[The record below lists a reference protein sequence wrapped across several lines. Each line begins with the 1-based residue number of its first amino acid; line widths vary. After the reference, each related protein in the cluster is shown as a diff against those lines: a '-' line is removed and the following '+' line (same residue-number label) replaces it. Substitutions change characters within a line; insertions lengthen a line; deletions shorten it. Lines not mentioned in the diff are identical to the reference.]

1 MERIS
6 KGFAGRTVRAVLFI
20 ILIIVFCTAIS
31 SAGIY
36 VASRFGLTQ
45 SREQVPLTALSLG
58 DEGKVELPGRGK
70 MVEGD
75 GWRLRNSR
83 DIYTL
88 TLDNA
93 VIESAGA
100 GNAAD
105 GNTVEGEAAEGS
117 LSVKNPGTSR
127 PAIDITGDLIIE
139 LKEGSGSWLRS
150 EGAGIR
156 IQSGT
161 LVIRGKGNLDIEAGT
176 AGILG
181 DGNGAGQPALRLEGG
196 QLDVKGMYAGI
207 SCPEVELAGSSG
219 RISAA
224 HQSGI
229 GLCSCRLKVEE
240 SKGEMRAAGGGAA
253 VLAYGR
259 GEFKPSIKVDGK
271 MAVEPDDVRIVEFN
285 APQSDDIRGCEEKD
299 GGWMKENPSSL
310 LTYSAEDM
318 VTYNGETSC
327 FDGSVKELGFA
338 AK

>member
-70 MVEGD
+70 M

-105 GNTVEGEAAEGS
+105 GNTVEEDAAEGS
-117 LSVKNPGTSR
+117 LSAKNPGTSR

-139 LKEGSGSWLRS
+139 LKEGSGSWLVRRR
-150 EGAGIR
+150 GHTHTIR
-156 IQSGT
+156 HSGYP
-161 LVIRGKGNLDIEAGT
+161 GKGKPGYRSRNSRNSGRWKWSRPAGPASGGRT
-176 AGILG
+176 AGCKGNVCGDILS
-181 DGNGAGQPALRLEGG
+181 GG
-196 QLDVKGMYAGI
+196 GI
-207 SCPEVELAGSSG
+207 GREFRKDFGCAPIRNRSVFMQTQSG
-219 RISAA
+219 RI
-224 HQSGI
+224 
-229 GLCSCRLKVEE
+229 
-240 SKGEMRAAGGGAA
+240 
-253 VLAYGR
+253 
-259 GEFKPSIKVDGK
+259 
-271 MAVEPDDVRIVEFN
+271 
-285 APQSDDIRGCEEKD
+285 
-299 GGWMKENPSSL
+299 
-310 LTYSAEDM
+310 
-318 VTYNGETSC
+318 
-327 FDGSVKELGFA
+327 
-338 AK
+338 